1 MHFLV
6 IYYLFGESYFMKKTH
21 NNNQAQ
27 NDDFPCEYTV
37 SIIGGKWKIRIIYWL
52 VEKGVLRYGELK
64 RLIPNITHKMF
75 SSQLKELEADGI
87 INRKEYNQIPPKVE
101 YSATEKGASLMP
113 IIRQMCN
120 WGKNNRDK

>member
-1 MHFLV
+1 
-6 IYYLFGESYFMKKTH
+6 MKKTH
-21 NNNQAQ
+21 KENQVQ
-27 NDDFPCEYTV
+27 SDDFPCEYTV

-113 IIRQMCN
+113 IIREMCS